1 MSNDPNGISATTI
14 RLLLAFREQRE
25 AFSVFNDFD
34 TVMQN
39 QTATVESKAD
49 SFPESLKRITL
60 RLHQIC
66 RNGFFVIQ
74 VCEWKIDYLAEAII
88 HALEAN
94 NPLSLANNT
103 RGLVEHISA
112 LMFVYETLEDLR
124 NSLDGQGTEGK
135 IEIALN
141 KAESI
146 LKRVYYG
153 TSPKSASK
161 SERAPHIESECLD
174 AFQKTMPSI
183 RDTYDFLCEFVH
195 PNYGSNLLVSTG
207 KLGCGRLN
215 PPAEYYRETIDRIC
229 RYCMQLMLFLR
240 DNCAHIVKPIINLQ
254 DYVNRSLTPGA
265 KVSNVFSRKA
275 AKPEGDGKTKE
286 TAFFFPKART
296 SGETIDM
303 IYRYLRDSG
312 IEETGTMATD
322 YGKDGYLYDVFE
334 TTHGKIWFKTPPM
347 KL

>member
-1 MSNDPNGISATTI
+1 
-14 RLLLAFREQRE
+14 
-25 AFSVFNDFD
+25 
-34 TVMQN
+34 
-39 QTATVESKAD
+39 
-49 SFPESLKRITL
+49 
-60 RLHQIC
+60 
-66 RNGFFVIQ
+66 
-74 VCEWKIDYLAEAII
+74 
-88 HALEAN
+88 
-94 NPLSLANNT
+94 
-103 RGLVEHISA
+103 
-112 LMFVYETLEDLR
+112 
-124 NSLDGQGTEGK
+124 
-135 IEIALN
+135 
-141 KAESI
+141 
-146 LKRVYYG
+146 
-153 TSPKSASK
+153 
-161 SERAPHIESECLD
+161 
-174 AFQKTMPSI
+174 
-183 RDTYDFLCEFVH
+183 
-195 PNYGSNLLVSTG
+195 
-207 KLGCGRLN
+207 
-215 PPAEYYRETIDRIC
+215 
-229 RYCMQLMLFLR
+229 MQLMLFLR